1 MPLAVLPFMGYAY
14 AMSDTKDH
22 TLIHTGNR
30 FHLKVLK
37 ENENLKAKIFI

>member
-1 MPLAVLPFMGYAY
+1 MPLAVVPFMGYAY

-22 TLIHTGNR
+22 TLIHTDNR

-37 ENENLKAKIFI
+37 ENENLKAKIFV